1 MSFSLDVSEFAQ
13 LIDKRALYVQRG
25 VAIDLFSK
33 VVIRT
38 PVDIGTLRANW
49 RPSVNKPNKSKT
61 KKTDPSGQETIA
73 LIKKKF
79 EKARGDRF
87 ILTNNLPYAP
97 IVEYGL
103 YPSKG
108 GGETAKTINGY
119 SKQAPKG
126 MVRVTLA
133 EFLAAIRKKA
143 REAKGIT

>member
-38 PVDIGTLRANW
+38 PVDTGALRSNW
-49 RPSVNKPNKSKT
+49 RPSVNKPNKSIKR
-61 KKTDPSGQETIA
+61 KPDPSGQEVLG

-97 IVEYGL
+97 VVEYGL